1 MANCLVKSVILYII
15 IISMLLIIKPQT
27 FYYDTE
33 KTNLKPWNLYRDTK
47 ATEDLLTFHT
57 TSILL
62 GVIVF
67 FTINNL

>member
-1 MANCLVKSVILYII
+1 MTNCLVKSVILYII
-15 IISMLLIIKPQT
+15 IISMLLIIKPHT

-33 KTNLKPWNLYRDTK
+33 KTNLKPWNLYRDTNL
-47 ATEDLLTFHT
+47 TEDLLTFHN